1 MQRRNTLL
9 EQRRRLWLYSGKL
22 QIDKR
27 LFDNLV
33 PGTCIQL
40 HLCSFTYIQ
49 LNISK
54 LVAGKYP
61 VADFRQQASIVLPGR
76 GNHRRI
82 LINKQLVRHHLHTVA
97 HLLQQQLAGA
107 AVNIYNLYFYT
118 VNRCRKSMLQ
128 WQDACHCSTEQ
139 NLIQLHS
146 LNILRKIRTVHQS

>member
-1 MQRRNTLL
+1 MQRRNTPLQ
-9 EQRRRLWLYSGKL
+9 QRRRLRLYSGKL

-27 LFDNLV
+27 FFDNLV

-40 HLCSFTYIQ
+40 HLCIFAYIQ

-54 LVAGKYP
+54 LVAGEYP
-61 VADFRQQASIVLPGR
+61 VADFRQQAGIVLPGR

-82 LINKQLVRHHLHTVA
+82 LINKQLVRHHLHAAA

-107 AVNIYNLYFYT
+107 AVSIYNLYFYT